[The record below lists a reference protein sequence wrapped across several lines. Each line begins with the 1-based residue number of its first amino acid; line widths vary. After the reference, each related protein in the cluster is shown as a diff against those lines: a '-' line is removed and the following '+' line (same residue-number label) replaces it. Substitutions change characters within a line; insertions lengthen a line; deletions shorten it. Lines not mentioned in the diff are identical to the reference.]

1 METHAAIL
9 DPSAPVAVAED
20 LRTAPID
27 GLRGKVVAFI
37 DNTKPNFDLLA
48 DAMGEL
54 LVRDHGVA
62 EVIRHRKR
70 APSDGASPAFLDDL
84 VGRCDLVIAGSGD

>member
-1 METHAAIL
+1 MEQHAPIL
-9 DPSAPVAVAED
+9 DPGAPVAASED
-20 LRTAPID
+20 LRTQPIE

-54 LVRDHGVA
+54 LVQDHGVA
-62 EVIRHRKR
+62 NVIRHRKR
-70 APSDGASPAFLDDL
+70 APSDGASPVFLDDL
-84 VGRCDLVIAGSGD
+84 VGKCDLVIAGSGD